1 MMKCE
6 DCEYYEKEGDY
17 CGALICTPFS
27 CDEPL
32 PCEDTDAL
40 TLYAEGSM
48 NEETYCIFDD
58 PDVGDPG

>member
-1 MMKCE
+1 MLKCE
-6 DCEYYEKEGDY
+6 DCE
-17 CGALICTPFS
+17 
-27 CDEPL
+27 
-32 PCEDTDAL
+32 L